1 MVNEQ
6 NANGACPSATHVPRM
21 SSKVVSTDVSAASKA
36 SSVAM
41 EDKSTKARVLEWD
54 IDTGK
59 KKYTS
64 YDRQKRC
71 RPDHPYDTPK
81 RTCRDDEDGPSA
93 PPPMA

>member
-1 MVNEQ
+1 
-6 NANGACPSATHVPRM
+6 
-21 SSKVVSTDVSAASKA
+21 
-36 SSVAM
+36 M

-81 RTCRDDEDGPSA
+81 RTRRDDEDGPSA